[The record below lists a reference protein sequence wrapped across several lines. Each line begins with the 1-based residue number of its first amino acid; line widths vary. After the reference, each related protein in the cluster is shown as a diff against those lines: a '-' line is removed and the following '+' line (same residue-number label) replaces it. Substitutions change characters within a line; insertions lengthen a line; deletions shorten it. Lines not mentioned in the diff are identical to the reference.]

1 MMMMQIRQAQTDSTP
16 ICRCRVLYLGSA
28 VPHVTKDGLQ
38 GIQEPLK
45 ELYPEQ
51 GALGA
56 RGIDSWL
63 SVWSNGLLL
72 ENVDEN
78 HKKITRFFPIE
89 SLHYCAAVRFV
100 LVPEKCNGQSQPRFL
115 PLDSPFARSPN
126 LNHPPLFAAIL
137 RRTSG
142 IKVLECH
149 TFICKREMAANA
161 LVRCCFHAYADSSY
175 VKQQTDGGGTAANSI
190 YGTVR
195 TNRSMGGGG
204 NNTIEKVEGW
214 RRMTN
219 GGTVAGSTLTLNSAH
234 SNGITTLE
242 ASTNSI
248 DDLSSSDC
256 NGGNE
261 NHKVWVGSTKDISE
275 KEDLYGGGNT
285 MRSSRSSRPRQLVGG
300 SAPPPPPP
308 PPPPV
313 RDDKTSSKKNNN
325 NKERPRRKRT
335 PTGGSR
341 EDLYAPSLNGS
352 SSLMRSAV
360 NGGRSSVSL
369 NGTIVSRGPPRGFLQ
384 QQMPPPPPP
393 PHNHHHLYSNGGGT
407 MLRPPMNGYPHPH
420 HPGMMQQQQAP
431 PPPPPPPSIVMV
443 PTTLPHPKKMHK
455 IKAGMMP
462 PGLMP
467 VHPNFMPMPVYV
479 HATGGKKS
487 KHGVPV
493 PVHAME
499 EPIYMPSARPLSP
512 VASYQPE
519 HFPHEAY
526 LMQQYAAANHYNNN
540 NNNNVP
546 AKSGGKKGKKDK
558 KSNGNIMPLMLPQP
572 PPPPPQQQHRGS
584 VNGGMMLM
592 MHQPPSQPLPPPQQQ
607 QQQVVVNGHHR
618 GGLNGN
624 GNGMMSGGHDETDDT
639 EDSVYG
645 TGIYRRKGHMNER
658 AFSYS
663 IRQEHRSRSYGS
675 LANLKFAAP
684 PIVPVNGGPDGP
696 QAANK
701 VDIKKEREIMQMMQD
716 LELSGDEPDRAA
728 HHQKHN
734 ALQQHHQHQR
744 SAATKTKR

>member
-1 MMMMQIRQAQTDSTP
+1 MSMMMMTRPSDSTP

-28 VPHVTKDGLQ
+28 VPHITKDGLQ

-100 LVPEKCNGQSQPRFL
+100 LVPEKSSNSSQPRFL

-126 LNHPPLFAAIL
+126 PNHPPLFAAIL

-175 VKQQTDGGGTAANSI
+175 AKQSDNGGGGTAANSI

-195 TNRSMGGGG
+195 TNRSMG
-204 NNTIEKVEGW
+204 NSNTIEKVEGW

-219 GGTVAGSTLTLNSAH
+219 GGAAAVGSTMTLNSAH
-234 SNGITTLE
+234 SNGITMLE

-248 DDLSSSDC
+248 DDVSEC
-256 NGGNE
+256 NGDV

-275 KEDLYGGGNT
+275 REDLYGGNT
-285 MRSSRSSRPRQLVGG
+285 MRSTRSSRPRQLVGG

-308 PPPPV
+308 PPI
-313 RDDKTSSKKNNN
+313 RDDKSFKK

-352 SSLMRSAV
+352 LMRPM

-369 NGTIVSRGPPRGFLQ
+369 NGTVVSRGPPKGFLQ
-384 QQMPPPPPP
+384 PLPPPPPP
-393 PHNHHHLYSNGGGT
+393 NHIYSNGGGT
-407 MLRPPMNGYPHPH
+407 MLRPMNGYHHPHPHHMHH
-420 HPGMMQQQQAP
+420 HPGMMQPPPLP
-431 PPPPPPPSIVMV
+431 PPPIMMV
-443 PTTLPHPKKMHK
+443 PTTLPHPRKIHKMK
-455 IKAGMMP
+455 PGMMP
-462 PGLMP
+462 VVPRGGMMP
-467 VHPNFMPMPVYV
+467 ANFMPVPMYI
-479 HATGGKKS
+479 HTGGKKP
-487 KHGVPV
+487 KHGMPV
-493 PVHAME
+493 PMQMAME

-526 LMQQYAAANHYNNN
+526 LMQQYA

-546 AKSGGKKGKKDK
+546 AKGGKKGKKDK
-558 KSNGNIMPLMLPQP
+558 KSKDPFNGGGIMPLIPPQMAVNGGGGMMMQQP
-572 PPPPPQQQHRGS
+572 PPPPQK
-584 VNGGMMLM
+584 MA
-592 MHQPPSQPLPPPQQQ
+592 
-607 QQQVVVNGHHR
+607 VNGHR
-618 GGLNGN
+618 VN
-624 GNGMMSGGHDETDDT
+624 GNGMMSGHDETDDT
-639 EDSVYG
+639 EDSVYN
-645 TGIYRRKGHMNER
+645 TGIYRRKGHLNER

-684 PIVPVNGGPDGP
+684 PIVPNGVDGVTP
-696 QAANK
+696 NK

-716 LELSGDEPDRAA
+716 LELSGDELDRVDQVV
-728 HHQKHN
+728 HHQKQTH
-734 ALQQHHQHQR
+734 QQR
-744 SAATKTKR
+744 PVKTKR